1 MSYENA
7 QKGISKVFTAQ
18 VLQIIAALCGA
29 ITGVLGVVAVAAV
42 ASESAGGAVASGIGV
57 VIAGIAYVVLIII
70 AFIMQLVGLST
81 AGKDSEQIKK
91 AFTISI
97 IGLIVAILFGILK
110 SFTAAWVG
118 NIGDVIVAVLG
129 LLVTYNVLFG
139 CAGLNSEL
147 AEKASS
153 TWKIY
158 MCIIILDIAIVIVSL
173 IMGALGVTAVSAV
186 AGTILVVADAVL
198 EIVAYIMF
206 IVFLNKAKNT
216 L

>member
-7 QKGISKVFTAQ
+7 RKGISKVFSAE

-29 ITGVLGVVAVAAV
+29 VAGVLGVVAVAAV
-42 ASESAGGAVASGIGV
+42 AGESTGGAIAGSIGV
-57 VIAGIAYVVLIII
+57 VVAGLAALVLSVIG
-70 AFIMQLVGLST
+70 FIMLLVGLNT

-97 IGLIVAILFGILK
+97 VSLIVAIICGILK
-110 SFTAAWVG
+110 SFTPAWVA
-118 NIGDVIVAVLG
+118 NIGDIVATVLG

-139 CAGLNSEL
+139 CAGLNSDL

-153 TWKIY
+153 TWKVY
-158 MCIIILDIAIVIVSL
+158 LCVIILDIVIVIVTL
-173 IMGALGVTAVSAV
+173 IMGLLGFTAVSVV
-186 AGTILVVADAVL
+186 AATILVVADAVL
-198 EIVAYIMF
+198 EVVAYIMF
-206 IVFLNKAKNT
+206 LVFLSKAKNT

>member
-7 QKGISKVFTAQ
+7 RKGISKVFTSQ

-29 ITGVLGVVAVAAV
+29 VAGVLGVVAVAG
-42 ASESAGGAVASGIGV
+42 ESAGGAIAGSIGV
-57 VIAGIAYVVLIII
+57 VVAGLAALVLSVIGL
-70 AFIMQLVGLST
+70 IMLLVGLNT

-97 IGLIVAILFGILK
+97 VNLIVAILFGILK
-110 SFTAAWVG
+110 SFTPAWVA
-118 NIGDVIVAVLG
+118 NIGDIVATVLG
-129 LLVTYNVLFG
+129 LFVTYNVLFG
-139 CAGLNSEL
+139 CAGLNSDL

-153 TWKIY
+153 TWKVY
-158 MCIIILDIAIVIVSL
+158 MCVIILDIVIVIVTL
-173 IMGALGVTAVSAV
+173 IMGLLGFTAVSVV
-186 AGTILVVADAVL
+186 AATILVVADAVL

-206 IVFLNKAKNT
+206 LVFLSKAKNT